1 MALSH
6 QGCMRAVAG
15 QLPDHAAG
23 GFVIN
28 HLPGLG
34 FRRWGLRFFRLWET
48 RPKS

>member
-6 QGCMRAVAG
+6 KGCMRAVAG

-34 FRRWGLRFFRLWET
+34 LRLFGFKVFQALGD
-48 RPKS
+48 